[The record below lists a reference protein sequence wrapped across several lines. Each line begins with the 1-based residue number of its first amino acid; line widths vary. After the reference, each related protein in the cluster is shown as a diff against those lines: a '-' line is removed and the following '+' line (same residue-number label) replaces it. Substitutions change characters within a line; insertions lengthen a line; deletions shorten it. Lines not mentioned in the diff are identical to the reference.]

1 MKTVLVTGSN
11 GLLGQKITSA
21 ILSGKQFN
29 LVATSKGKNRFK
41 ITQGYAYAEMDILDP
56 VNVREVLGR
65 YKPDA
70 IIHTAALTNVDKCET
85 EKELA
90 YALNV
95 EAVKT
100 LITICEEY
108 TIQLVH
114 LSTDFIFDGLNGP
127 YLESDTPNPLSYY
140 GKTKLEAEELIKKAS
155 CKWAILRTI
164 IVYGIISDES
174 RSNIVLW
181 AKGALEKGTPI
192 NVVNDQWRMPT
203 LAEDLADACL
213 LVVEKDA
220 HGIFNISGKDMM
232 GISELVF
239 KVADFWNLNKELI
252 TEISAASLNQSA
264 PRPVKTGF
272 ILDKAIHELGY
283 APRSF
288 EQGLVLLDEQLKE
301 RERLTEQEAK

>member
-11 GLLGQKITSA
+11 GLLGQKITAA

-29 LVATSKGKNRFK
+29 LVATSKGENRFK
-41 ITQGYAYAEMDILDP
+41 IKQGYAYAEMDILDP
-56 VNVREVLGR
+56 ANVREVLER
-65 YKPDA
+65 YRPDA
-70 IIHTAALTNVDKCET
+70 IIHTAALTNVDKCEM

-108 TIQLVH
+108 DIQLVH

-127 YLESDTPNPLSYY
+127 YLESDVPNPLSYY
-140 GKTKLEAEELIKKAS
+140 GKTKLEAEELMKNAS
-155 CKWAILRTI
+155 CKWAVLRTI

-192 NVVNDQWRMPT
+192 RVVNDQWRMPT

-213 LVVEKDA
+213 LVVQKDA
-220 HGIFNISGKDMM
+220 NGVFNISGRDMM
-232 GISELVF
+232 SISELVF

-252 TEISAASLNQSA
+252 TEISAASLNQPA
-264 PRPVKTGF
+264 ARPVKTGF

-288 EQGLVLLDEQLKE
+288 EQGLALLDEQLKE

>member
-21 ILSGKQFN
+21 ILSAKQFN
-29 LVATSKGKNRFK
+29 LVATSKGENRFK
-41 ITQGYAYAEMDILDP
+41 ITQGYVYAEMDILDP
-56 VNVREVLGR
+56 VNVRDVLER
-65 YKPDA
+65 YRPDA

-108 TIQLVH
+108 NIQLVH

-127 YLESDTPNPLSYY
+127 YLESDVPNPLSYY
-140 GKTKLEAEELIKKAS
+140 GKTKLEAEELIQSAS

-181 AKGALEKGTPI
+181 AKGALEKGIPI

-203 LAEDLADACL
+203 LAEDLAAACL
-213 LVVEKDA
+213 LVIEKDA
-220 HGIFNISGKDMM
+220 HGVFNISGKDMM
-232 GISELVF
+232 GVSELVF
-239 KVADFWNLNKELI
+239 RVADFWNLNKELI
-252 TEISAASLNQSA
+252 TEISAASLNQPA
-264 PRPVKTGF
+264 PRPARTGF
-272 ILDKAIHELGY
+272 ILDKAIQELGY

-288 EQGLVLLDEQLKE
+288 EQGLALLDEQLKE

>member
-11 GLLGQKITSA
+11 GLLGQKITAA

-29 LVATSKGKNRFK
+29 LVATSRGENRFK
-41 ITQGYAYAEMDILDP
+41 TVQGYTYAEMDILDP
-56 VNVREVLGR
+56 ANVREVLEH

-100 LITICEEY
+100 LIAICEEY
-108 TIQLVH
+108 NIQLVH

-127 YLESDTPNPLSYY
+127 YLESDVPNPLSYY
-140 GKTKLEAEELIKKAS
+140 GKTKLAAEELIKSAS
-155 CKWAILRTI
+155 CEWAILRTI
-164 IVYGIISDES
+164 IVYGIISDEN

-181 AKGALEKGTPI
+181 AKGALEKGIPI

-220 HGIFNISGKDMM
+220 HGVFNISGKDMM
-232 GISELVF
+232 SISELVCS
-239 KVADFWNLNKELI
+239 VADFWSLNKELI

-272 ILDKAIHELGY
+272 ILDRAIDELGY
-283 APRSF
+283 APHSF
-288 EQGLVLLDEQLKE
+288 EQGLALLDEQLKE
-301 RERLTEQEAK
+301 RNRLSKQEVK

>member
-11 GLLGQKITSA
+11 GLLGQKITST

-29 LVATSKGKNRFK
+29 LVATSKGENRFK
-41 ITQGYAYAEMDILDP
+41 TTQGYTYAEMDILNP
-56 VNVREVLGR
+56 ANVREVLER

-108 TIQLVH
+108 KIQLVH
-114 LSTDFIFDGLNGP
+114 LSTDFIFDGQNGP
-127 YLESDTPNPLSYY
+127 YLESDVPNPLSYY
-140 GKTKLEAEELIKKAS
+140 GKTKSEAEELVKNAS

-203 LAEDLADACL
+203 LVEDLADACL

-220 HGIFNISGKDMM
+220 HGVFNISGKDMM
-232 GISELVF
+232 SISELVF
-239 KVADFWNLNKELI
+239 KVAYFWDLNKELI

-264 PRPVKTGF
+264 ARPMKTGF

-288 EQGLVLLDEQLKE
+288 EQGLALVDEQLKE
-301 RERLTEQEAK
+301 RDMLTQQKAK